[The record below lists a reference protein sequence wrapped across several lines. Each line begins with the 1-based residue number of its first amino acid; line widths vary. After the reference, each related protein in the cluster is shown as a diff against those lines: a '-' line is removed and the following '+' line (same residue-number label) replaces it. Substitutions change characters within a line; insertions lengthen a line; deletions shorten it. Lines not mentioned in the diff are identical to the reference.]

1 MLGME
6 LLMLKF
12 KRFHGDYALFST
24 NTFESRHEN
33 KQVLFHS
40 KKNSLPK
47 WCDYIRNKRTKRK

>member
-47 WCDYIRNKRTKRK
+47 